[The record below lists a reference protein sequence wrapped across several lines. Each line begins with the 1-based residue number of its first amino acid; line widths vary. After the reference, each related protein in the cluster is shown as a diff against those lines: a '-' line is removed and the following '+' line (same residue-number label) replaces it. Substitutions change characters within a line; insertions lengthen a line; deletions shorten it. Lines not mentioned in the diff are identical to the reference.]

1 MNVLSIDTTTNIA
14 RAAIKKV
21 SNTNFNNSEIIQ
33 QEISNE
39 VTHSEKLLPLI
50 HETLRQLDLTL
61 HDISLLACING
72 PGSFTGIRIGLA
84 TIKAF
89 AQVENLPIYA
99 MSSLEAIAFST
110 YVNNILNKTSSSAYI
125 ASLIDAKNDR
135 VYFGVYKLSLD
146 LNEKLIIETV
156 LNISNEKIDDACN
169 LIKESLKFVSS
180 LNSEIFFSG
189 DCTNKFSENIKNT
202 KLNISNIFEL
212 YPTPADII
220 SSIDLVMDKNK
231 YMYNAFNFDAIYA
244 RLSQA
249 ERVKN
254 NEN

>member
-1 MNVLSIDTTTNIA
+1 MNILSIDTTTSIA
-14 RAAIKKV
+14 RIAIKKE

-50 HETLRQLDLTL
+50 HETLKQVNLTL
-61 HDISLLACING
+61 KDISLLACING

-89 AQVENLPIYA
+89 AQVENLPIYS
-99 MSSLEAIAFST
+99 MSSLEAIAYST
-110 YVNNILNKTSSSAYI
+110 YLENVLNKTTNTAYI
-125 ASLIDAKNDR
+125 VSLIDAKNDR

-156 LNISNEKIDDACN
+156 LNISNEKIDDACK
-169 LIKESLKFVSS
+169 LIKESLKFISS
-180 LNSEIFFSG
+180 LNSDIYFSG
-189 DCTNKFSENIKNT
+189 DCTKKFNENIENT

-220 SSIDLVMDKNK
+220 TSIDFVMNKNK
-231 YMYNAFNFDAIYA
+231 YIYNAFNFDAIYA